1 MELKRLLRVLRDRWY
16 VVLGVGLLGLGAGW
30 YFTDLANDNREQQI
44 RASFFIRFEAQEG
57 QSAEALETEREAS
70 LEKARLAAGPLIQE
84 DPTNTI
90 EIDPI
95 TGRLAFRAFGT
106 TNEEA
111 IDNARGLVD
120 AYLQVDPAAGGP
132 IEEKLEDVLERA
144 AIIEAQ
150 IAELQ
155 LTFTPEEQAV
165 VTALAELDQQILAT
179 NEALTQARVDEDA
192 ATAAELP
199 EATARRQNLEDAL
212 LELQAD
218 KAELGAV
225 PGTTLSIADQFRLSS
240 LQNGMAILSAEFE
253 RLNLQALGIVDSGS
267 IDPVITEDLTGAPG
281 DPIVNGLIGLLGG
294 IALAMFG
301 LVFITRAT
309 KPVWLAEDL
318 EIAFLGEV
326 PARRVGT
333 GMGEAWYDATEGG
346 ARKPA
351 IQALRSVVEAQL
363 PSTGATLAVTGHNVP
378 AQGVHALT
386 TDLAVSMAS
395 AGSSVLLV
403 DADFASDSAMGE
415 YKVGGSSLSGV
426 LALNPESLGF
436 ERAVAAAVSNS
447 LFVRPDLAVVPSGP
461 PPASPGDAI
470 AGRQFR
476 AFIEEAVK
484 HFDVVV
490 VAVGDIG
497 TPAAQVAM
505 QRLRRSILVLTPG
518 RSTMPQVNGLVFDV
532 VQRQVSIL
540 GSVFLQRSERA
551 LWGMGEGRAVE
562 HVAPP
567 VPQPAPTASP
577 MSRLSH
583 YPSPTHKGSSGSS
596 ADSLQHLVDR
606 VGVLQ
611 EAAEANDFGR
621 ELLTALDGASPQ
633 VAFEAV
639 AEYLVSR
646 VEDMMTASYGE
657 GDFSDDVVDEV
668 SLSGFLPFRSLTEHP
683 SVGRWLM
690 EELHSEVAPHTAD
703 AIVAEMEE
711 ILAVGTGREV
721 VTVDDWLANEFFL
734 RHLKRTN
741 GDPSVWHLTSE
752 DGTVQVLVPAHRL
765 DRQKIENLMTQVTSR
780 VIDELERNS
789 KSAHV
794 KGDVEQAALL
804 EARIREVRR
813 METSLGLLLGITVD
827 EETKVSRKRKGGGWE
842 WNPDWSAGYRANL
855 APLQRLG
862 LLYFPVLTEDEMNSL
877 LATG

>member
-1 MELKRLLRVLRDRWY
+1 MELKRLLRVLLDRWY
-16 VVLGVGLLGLGAGW
+16 VVLGVGLLGLVAGW

-44 RASFFIRFEAQEG
+44 RASFYIRFEAQEG
-57 QSAEALETEREAS
+57 QSADALETEREAS
-70 LEKARLAAGPLIQE
+70 LEKANLATGQLIQE
-84 DPTNTI
+84 DPTSVV
-90 EIDPI
+90 EIDAI
-95 TGRLAFRAFGT
+95 TGRLAFRAFGV
-106 TNEEA
+106 TNDEA
-111 IDNARGLVD
+111 IDNARALVD
-120 AYLQVDPAAGGP
+120 AYLRVDPAAGGP
-132 IEEKLEDVLERA
+132 IDEKLEDVLTRA
-144 AIIEAQ
+144 ADIEAQ
-150 IAELQ
+150 IAEMQ
-155 LTFTPEEQAV
+155 LTLTPEQQELV
-165 VTALAELDQQILAT
+165 AELDALDQQIIAT
-179 NEALTQARVDEDA
+179 EEALTQARVDEDA
-192 ATAAELP
+192 ATAAELA
-199 EATARRQNLEDAL
+199 EATNRRQNLDEAL
-212 LELQAD
+212 RGLEAD
-218 KAELGAV
+218 RVALGAA
-225 PGTTLSIADQFRLSS
+225 PQTTLSIADQFRLSS
-240 LQNGMAILSAEFE
+240 LQNGLAILGSEFE
-253 RLNLQALGIVDSGS
+253 RLNLQALGIIDSGS
-267 IDPVITEDLTGAPG
+267 IDPVITENMTGAPG
-281 DPIVNGLIGLLGG
+281 DPMVNGLIGLLGG

-309 KPVWLAEDL
+309 KPVWLPEDL

-326 PARRVGT
+326 PARRAGT
-333 GMGEAWYDATEGG
+333 GVGESWYDVTEGG

-363 PSTGATLAVTGHNVP
+363 PSTGATLAVSGHNVG

-403 DADFASDSAMGE
+403 DADFASDSAMAE
-415 YKVGGSSLSGV
+415 YKVGGSSLSGI

-436 ERAVAAAVSNS
+436 ERALAAAVSNS
-447 LFVRPDLAVVPSGP
+447 LFIRPDLAVVPSGP
-461 PPASPGDAI
+461 PPASPGDAL

-476 AFIEEAVK
+476 AFIEEAAK

-505 QRLRRSILVLTPG
+505 QRLRRSVLVLTPG

-540 GSVFLQRSERA
+540 GAVFLQRSERA
-551 LWGMGEGRAVE
+551 VWGMGERAVD
-562 HVAPP
+562 HP
-567 VPQPAPTASP
+567 VPAVPHVGPTASP

-583 YPSPTHKGSSGSS
+583 YPSPTHKGSTGAP
-596 ADSLQHLVDR
+596 ADSIQNLVDR
-606 VGVLQ
+606 VGTMQ
-611 EAAEANDFGR
+611 EAAEANEFGR
-621 ELLTALDGASPQ
+621 ELLTALDGASPE

-646 VEDMMTASYGE
+646 VEDMMTASYGQ

-711 ILAVGTGREV
+711 ILAAGTGREA
-721 VTVDDWLANEFFL
+721 VTVDDWLASEFFL

-752 DGTVQVLVPAHRL
+752 DRTVQVLVPAHRF

-794 KGDVEQAALL
+794 KGDVEQASLL

-827 EETKVSRKRKGGGWE
+827 EETKVSRKRNKAGAWE

-862 LLYFPVLTEDEMNSL
+862 LLLFPVLTEDEMNSL

>member
-1 MELKRLLRVLRDRWY
+1 MELKRLLRVFRDRWY
-16 VVLGVGLLGLGAGW
+16 VVLGVGLLGLLAGW
-30 YFTDLANDNREQQI
+30 YFTTLANDNREEQI
-44 RASFFIRFEAQEG
+44 QATIAIRFETQEG
-57 QSAEALETEREAS
+57 QTADALETERDTTLQIAQQ
-70 LEKARLAAGPLIQE
+70 AAGDILVDE
-84 DPTNTI
+84 PTSKI
-90 EIDPI
+90 EIDLI
-95 TGRLAFRAFGT
+95 TGRLAFRAIG
-106 TNEEA
+106 NSEEEA
-111 IDNARGLVD
+111 NEKARALLD
-120 AYLQVDPAAGGP
+120 AYRAVDPAAGGS
-132 IEEKLEDVLERA
+132 IETRLEDVLEKA
-144 AIIEAQ
+144 GIIEAQ
-150 IAELQ
+150 IAELE
-155 LTFTPEEQAV
+155 LTLTPEEQALV
-165 VTALAELDQQILAT
+165 DELAALDGQIIAT
-179 NEALTQARVDEDA
+179 EEALTQARVDEDS
-192 ATAAELP
+192 ATSAELP
-199 EATARRQNLEDAL
+199 EATSRRQSLEDAL
-212 LELQAD
+212 QDLKVERAG
-218 KAELGAV
+218 LGAA
-225 PGTTLSIADQFRLSS
+225 PQSALSIADQFRLSS
-240 LQNGMAILSAEFE
+240 LQNGLALLGAEYE
-253 RLNLQALGIVDSGS
+253 QLNLRLLGIIDSRT
-267 IDPVITEDLTGAPG
+267 IDPVAFDNLTGDPG
-281 DPIVNGLIGLLGG
+281 NPIINGMIGLLGG
-294 IALAMFG
+294 VGLALFG

-309 KPVWLAEDL
+309 KPVWLPEDL

-326 PARRVGT
+326 PSRRVG
-333 GMGEAWYDATEGG
+333 GGVGEAWYDTTEGG

-426 LALNPESLGF
+426 LALNAESLGF

-447 LFVRPDLAVVPSGP
+447 LFIRPNLAVVPSGP
-461 PPASPGDAI
+461 PPPSPGDAI

-476 AFIEEAVK
+476 AFIEEATK

-505 QRLRRSILVLTPG
+505 QRLRRSVLVLTPG

-540 GSVFLQRSERA
+540 GAVFLQRSERA
-551 LWGMGEGRAVE
+551 LWGMGERRVE
-562 HVAPP
+562 TAIPETPHVG
-567 VPQPAPTASP
+567 PTASP

-583 YPSPTHKGSSGSS
+583 YPTPTHKGSPGLPP
-596 ADSLQHLVDR
+596 DSLQNLVDR
-606 VGVLQ
+606 VGSLQ
-611 EAAEANDFGR
+611 EAADANDFGR
-621 ELLTALDGASPQ
+621 ELLTALDGASPE

-639 AEYLVSR
+639 ADYLVSR
-646 VEDMMTASYGE
+646 VEDMMTASYGQ

-711 ILAVGTGREV
+711 ILAVGTGRES
-721 VTVDDWLANEFFL
+721 VTVDDWLASEFFL

-752 DGTVQVLVPAHRL
+752 DGTVQVLVPAHRF

-804 EARIREVRR
+804 EARVREVRR

-827 EETKVSRKRKGGGWE
+827 EETKVSRKRNKGGDWE

-862 LLYFPVLTEDEMNSL
+862 LLLFPVLTEDEMNSL

>member
-84 DPTNTI
+84 DPTNTV

-505 QRLRRSILVLTPG
+505 QRLRRSVLVLTPG